1 MISVYGSLIVAG
13 QINELLLGN
22 FSSVNLGV
30 ITEFIIIAGIAF
42 TCFIFPLNYI
52 LLRNSKP
59 EEQFIK
65 PKCLVPLFII
75 HILLVY
81 VTVYLSIAFFY
92 MITYGVFMPHEVYY
106 IFNND
111 VIHLKEFQLIHAQ
124 FYVTGI
130 FCVSIILLTY
140 TLYSLFCA
148 YRIKKDFFDSSYS
161 QITNKINSHL
171 EMKGNEKKIGESRY
185 RSLIEKM
192 FNYKMAEIYCR
203 SFIYYYSAIWI
214 IEPVII
220 TFVVLRDTISKE
232 FLTIALAM
240 NDQFT
245 ITFFILNIIF
255 IFIPAYIFSNLRE
268 IYGFN
273 ITKFL
278 NKNKIDK
285 GVDFYCKY
293 LSIIAS
299 LFITLNIYGIYHI
312 LEEYGNIVP
321 NTNAKAALSLIVI
334 YITNYAFSKPR
345 ELLSVLLKY
354 TIYES

>member
-13 QINELLLGN
+13 QLNELLLGN
-22 FSSVNLGV
+22 FSSVNLEV
-30 ITEFIIIAGIAF
+30 FTEFIIIAGIAF

-59 EEQFIK
+59 EEKFIK
-65 PKCLVPLFII
+65 PKYLVPLFII

-81 VTVYLSIAFFY
+81 ATVYVSIAFFY
-92 MITYGVFMPHEVYY
+92 VITYGVFMPPEIYY
-106 IFNND
+106 IFNNN
-111 VIHLKEFQLIHAQ
+111 VINLKEYQLIHAQ
-124 FYVTGI
+124 SYVTGI

-148 YRIKKDFFDSSYS
+148 YEIKKGFFNLSYS
-161 QITNKINSHL
+161 QIINKMSSHF
-171 EMKGNEKKIGESRY
+171 EVEKNETKTGESRY

-192 FNYKMAEIYCR
+192 FNYKMAEIYYR
-203 SFIYYYSAIWI
+203 SFIYYFSAIWI

-232 FLTIALAM
+232 FLTVVLTM
-240 NDQFT
+240 NDRFT
-245 ITFFILNIIF
+245 ITFFLLNIIF

-273 ITKFL
+273 ITTFL

-285 GVDFYCKY
+285 GIDFYCKY
-293 LSIIAS
+293 LSIITS

-334 YITNYAFSKPR
+334 YATNYAFSKPR
-345 ELLSVLLKY
+345 ELLSVFLKY
-354 TIYES
+354 IIYES